1 MGKMDE
7 YQFDYLEDNY
17 RFADQVNGALFQ
29 GRQIVKPDELEPA
42 EAQSVYLGKEAGA
55 RENFKAIVDK
65 TRMWK
70 GRLLHIL
77 AVENQAYVDYHMI
90 LRNMLSESISYQKQW
105 KQKKAAHERAHDLKA
120 GTDEFLSGMVKDEKF
135 IPVITLVVYY
145 GTEHPWNGAR
155 CLHDLLELEEG
166 MKKFVTNYR
175 LNLYDCHEH
184 DTFDEYHTGLRQL
197 FEVVR
202 YGKDKDKLQRIMQEN
217 KDAYSRM
224 DSDTRELLEVA
235 AKIKVGEEYEIMENG
250 EKKYDM
256 CKAFADMK
264 LEGVMEGR
272 LEGKLEERQEHLVK
286 TVCIKLRKNKPAE
299 IIADELEEEL
309 SEIEKVIEAQRLVGN
324 YDMKQICMAMVKQDH
339 EERQGR
345 EMTTGAK

>member
-1 MGKMDE
+1 MGKADE

-29 GRQIVKPDELEPA
+29 GRQIVKPEELEPA
-42 EAQSVYLGKEAGA
+42 EAQSVYLGKEAGV
-55 RENFKAIVDK
+55 RENFKTIVDK

-70 GRLLHIL
+70 GRLLHVL
-77 AVENQAYVDYHMI
+77 AVENQTYVDYHMI
-90 LRNMLSESISYQKQW
+90 LRNMLSESLSYQRQW
-105 KQKKAAHERAHDLKA
+105 KQKKAAHEREHDLKT
-120 GTDEFLSGMVKDEKF
+120 GSDEYFSGMVKDEKF
-135 IPVITLVVYY
+135 IPVVTLVVYY
-145 GTEHPWNGAR
+145 GTEHPWDGAR
-155 CLHDLLELEEG
+155 CLYDLLELEDE

-202 YGKDKDKLQRIMQEN
+202 YGKDKEKLRRIMQEN

-224 DSDTRELLEVA
+224 DGDTRELLEVV
-235 AKIKVGEEYEIMENG
+235 AKVRIGEEYGMMENG

-256 CKAFADMK
+256 CKAFLDMK
-264 LEGVMEGR
+264 QEGVM
-272 LEGKLEERQEHLVK
+272 EERQEHLVK
-286 TVCIKLRKNKPAE
+286 TVCIKLRKNKSAE

-309 SEIEKVIEAQRLVGN
+309 SEIERVIEAQRLVGN
-324 YDMKQICMAMVKQDH
+324 YDVKQICMAMVK
-339 EERQGR
+339 
-345 EMTTGAK
+345 

>member
-1 MGKMDE
+1 MGKADE

-29 GRQIVKPDELEPA
+29 GRQIVKPEELEPA
-42 EAQSVYLGKEAGA
+42 EAQSVYLGKEAGV
-55 RENFKAIVDK
+55 RENFKTIVDK

-70 GRLLHIL
+70 GRLLHVL
-77 AVENQAYVDYHMI
+77 AVENQTYVDYHMI
-90 LRNMLSESISYQKQW
+90 LRNMLSESLSYQRQW
-105 KQKKAAHERAHDLKA
+105 KQKKAAHEREHDLKT
-120 GTDEFLSGMVKDEKF
+120 GSDEYFSGMVKDEKF
-135 IPVITLVVYY
+135 IPVVTLVVYY
-145 GTEHPWNGAR
+145 GTEHLWDGAR
-155 CLHDLLELEEG
+155 CLYDLLELEDE

-202 YGKDKDKLQRIMQEN
+202 YGKDKEKLRRIMQEN

-224 DSDTRELLEVA
+224 DGDTRELLEVV
-235 AKIKVGEEYEIMENG
+235 AKVRIGEEYGMMENG

-256 CKAFADMK
+256 CKAFLDMK
-264 LEGVMEGR
+264 QEGVT
-272 LEGKLEERQEHLVK
+272 EGKLEERQEHLVK
-286 TVCIKLRKNKPAE
+286 TVCIKLRKNKSAE

-309 SEIEKVIEAQRLVGN
+309 SEIERVIEAQRLVGN
-324 YDMKQICMAMVKQDH
+324 YDVKQICMAMVK
-339 EERQGR
+339 
-345 EMTTGAK
+345 